1 MSAVACSSDPAP
13 TPPVTDAGMDASVR
27 LDAAADTGRPDLIMP
42 ADMARPTTACGSATC
57 TGTDLLVV
65 ELPACC
71 PAPNACGL
79 EVTDAVRFARGIGIS
94 LPFTGCVALN
104 QPGPDDARCPALDQA
119 LGSINVHWS
128 GCCRPTGVCGLHAN
142 LRIQG
147 VTDDAP
153 DFGCVD
159 SSGLNDGG
167 ASRPCGPPTDGG
179 TDGGARD

>member
-1 MSAVACSSDPAP
+1 MRGLVRGRAVAVLAVDAERAGVAAWLGLSNQAP
-13 TPPVTDAGMDASVR
+13 GAHVLVHVDSHARRRRRVPTVAQGRESTER
-27 LDAAADTGRPDLIMP
+27 LLAHVGSLG
-42 ADMARPTTACGSATC
+42 TT
-57 TGTDLLVV
+57 
-65 ELPACC
+65 
-71 PAPNACGL
+71 
-79 EVTDAVRFARGIGIS
+79 
-94 LPFTGCVALN
+94 
-104 QPGPDDARCPALDQA
+104 LDQA

-128 GCCRPTGVCGLHAN
+128 GCCRPSGVCGLHAN

-147 VTDDAP
+147 VTDEAP